1 MTEIEVIRKKIRAHL
16 NEMADDLASGCA
28 SSYDQYRYLTGII
41 AGLALV
47 ERDILDLMEAQ
58 EDAD

>member
-1 MTEIEVIRKKIRAHL
+1 MTEIDVIRKKIRSHL

>member
-1 MTEIEVIRKKIRAHL
+1 MNELDAIRRKIRVHL

-28 SSYDQYRYLTGII
+28 TSFDQYRYLTGMI

-47 ERDILDLMEAQ
+47 ERDIMDLMEVQ
-58 EDAD
+58 EDED